1 VTGGGDKETGAG
13 RSTHQFVET
22 VMRAHCLFLLVLIIL
37 VGCQGGKADPTQK
50 AAVDSPNAADAPS
63 VHGKIMLPGE
73 WTEESLAAGFVGKGR
88 GGKNF
93 SNSCELTFSS
103 LGGGESMTS
112 ETFKPQLTSI
122 FNHATNG
129 LGFNHV
135 KLAPGD
141 YVVYVHRGKVP
152 AAWKK
157 VTVKEGD
164 QLTVDLTI
172 DPAKM
177 GSVVV
182 TLPDDEANAKMS
194 LINSGLFLIPIEFAG
209 SERWV
214 RAAFEAGYVEEG
226 NKTVARK
233 GVPAGKYLALR
244 GKSEAE
250 VEVAAGKESAVTLVR
265 KEAKK

>member
-1 VTGGGDKETGAG
+1 
-13 RSTHQFVET
+13 
-22 VMRAHCLFLLVLIIL
+22 MRLYCLFLLVMILL
-37 VGCQGGKADPTQK
+37 VGCQDRKADPIQK
-50 AAVDSPNAADAPS
+50 TAGDSPNAAAPS
-63 VHGKIMLPGE
+63 VRGKILLLGE
-73 WTEESLAAGFVGKGR
+73 WQQESLAAGFVGKGR
-88 GGKNF
+88 DGKNF
-93 SNSCELTFSS
+93 SNSCGLTFSS
-103 LGGGESMTS
+103 SGGGESITS
-112 ETFKPQLTSI
+112 ETFKPQLTSL

-129 LGFNHV
+129 LGFKHV
-135 KLAPGD
+135 KMAPGD
-141 YVVYVHRGKVP
+141 YVVYVRRGKVP

-177 GSVVV
+177 GSIVV
-182 TLPDDEANAKMS
+182 TLPDEEANAKMS
-194 LINSGLFLIPIEFAG
+194 LINSSLYLIPVEFDG
-209 SERWV
+209 SEMWV

-250 VEVAAGKESAVTLVR
+250 VEVAAGKESAITLVR
-265 KEAKK
+265 KESKK